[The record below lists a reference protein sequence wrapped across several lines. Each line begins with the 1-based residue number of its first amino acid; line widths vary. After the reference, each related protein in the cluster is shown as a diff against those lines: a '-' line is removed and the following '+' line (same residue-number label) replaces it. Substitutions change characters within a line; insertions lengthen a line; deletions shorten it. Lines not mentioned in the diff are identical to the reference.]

1 MGLTFAAG
9 IFAKVGKFEVLYSGC
24 KYVGENRTEFLP
36 APSMLPPLL
45 CVLFSFS
52 VLPCLAL
59 AFMLLKMKLELKGK
73 GAAVAAKDDT
83 EKGGN

>member
-1 MGLTFAAG
+1 
-9 IFAKVGKFEVLYSGC
+9 
-24 KYVGENRTEFLP
+24 
-36 APSMLPPLL
+36 MLPPLL

-73 GAAVAAKDDT
+73 GAAVVAKDDT